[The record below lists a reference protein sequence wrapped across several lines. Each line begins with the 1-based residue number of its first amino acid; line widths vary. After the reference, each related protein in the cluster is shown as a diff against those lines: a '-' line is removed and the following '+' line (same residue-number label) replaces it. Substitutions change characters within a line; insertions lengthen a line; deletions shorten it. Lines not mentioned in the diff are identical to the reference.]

1 MCKQSS
7 RKESQRLRTTSPT
20 LNRKVKFMDRM
31 HIGVSLVILSGL
43 AVFRPLRAAGQERP
57 LPHGVEKI
65 CAISFDKDSNRPARV
80 EDAALDCLN
89 AVSQRLKA
97 SPNQKVVLVGT
108 ADPIKDHAEEKRGQ
122 ERMKEDDSGED
133 VRFGD
138 VAMYRAV
145 NTKDYLVRWN
155 HAAAGRVIPTSDEWA
170 SSHQVMFY
178 RVPADANFT
187 NNYLG
192 TTKTN
197 EKVCTIKPCPD
208 AREERLTPQPRNR
221 ISEK

>member
-1 MCKQSS
+1 VKAMN
-7 RKESQRLRTTSPT
+7 RT
-20 LNRKVKFMDRM
+20 
-31 HIGVSLVILSGL
+31 HIGVSLLIASGL
-43 AVFRPLRAAGQERP
+43 VVFPAPRAAGQDKP

-65 CAISFDKDSNRPARV
+65 CAISFDQDSKRPARV

-97 SPNQKVVLVGT
+97 SPSQKVVLVGT

-155 HAAAGRVIPTSDEWA
+155 HAAPGMIIPTSDEWA
-170 SSHQVMFY
+170 SSQQVMFY
-178 RVPADANFT
+178 LVPADANFT

-197 EKVCTIKPCPD
+197 EKICTVKPCPD
-208 AREERLTPQPRNR
+208 PREERLTPQPRNR
-221 ISEK
+221 IIEK

>member
-1 MCKQSS
+1 
-7 RKESQRLRTTSPT
+7 
-20 LNRKVKFMDRM
+20 MDRM

-108 ADPIKDHAEEKRGQ
+108 ADPIKDHAE
-122 ERMKEDDSGED
+122 
-133 VRFGD
+133 
-138 VAMYRAV
+138 
-145 NTKDYLVRWN
+145 
-155 HAAAGRVIPTSDEWA
+155 
-170 SSHQVMFY
+170 
-178 RVPADANFT
+178 
-187 NNYLG
+187 
-192 TTKTN
+192 
-197 EKVCTIKPCPD
+197 
-208 AREERLTPQPRNR
+208 
-221 ISEK
+221 